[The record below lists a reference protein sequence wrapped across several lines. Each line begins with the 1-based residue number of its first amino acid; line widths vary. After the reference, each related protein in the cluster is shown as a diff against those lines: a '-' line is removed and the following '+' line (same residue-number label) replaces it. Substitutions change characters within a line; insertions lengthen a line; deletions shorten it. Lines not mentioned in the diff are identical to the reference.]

1 MNLNTSLVQRL
12 RVALVESGRLVP
24 DPATSAVQ
32 PVGPDVQDAAL
43 ERIYPFAE
51 TLYLVMMIDGEAN
64 DAELDAIQGAI
75 RILSNGQLA
84 DSALDAIFE
93 HCRERAAQ
101 RGAGACL
108 QEIGTRLSSDRLD
121 RETAFTLAAAVAMA
135 DDELRSAESA
145 LIGDICEWFGISSK
159 RARVLLQEA

>member
-12 RVALVESGRLVP
+12 RVALVDSGRLAP
-24 DPATSAVQ
+24 DTATSAGQ
-32 PVGPDVQDAAL
+32 PAGPDVHAAAL

-51 TLYLVMMIDGEAN
+51 TLYLVMMIDGEA
-64 DAELDAIQGAI
+64 DAAEVDAIHGAI
-75 RILSNGQLA
+75 RILSNGLLA
-84 DSALDAIFE
+84 DSALEAILE
-93 HCRERAAQ
+93 RCRERAAL

-108 QEIGTRLSSDRLD
+108 QEIGARLSSDRLD

-145 LIGDICEWFGISSK
+145 LIDDICEWFGISGK
-159 RARVLLQEA
+159 RARVLLQDA